1 MKIKP
6 KKILKLIEVFF
17 VVAFCLFFTG
27 CEQLE
32 GFLNE
37 LNGEQNEEITIEKS
51 GLAVNK
57 YLTGTIDGYECDII
71 LFANNGRVVATKASR
86 EAKAR
91 ATTSNSYEGYFVYNS
106 SNKYV
111 FMYILGA
118 RTKYIKTRIW
128 QR

>member
-32 GFLNE
+32 GFFNE

-71 LFANNGRVVATKASR
+71 
-86 EAKAR
+86 
-91 ATTSNSYEGYFVYNS
+91 FVC
-106 SNKYV
+106 K
-111 FMYILGA
+111 
-118 RTKYIKTRIW
+118 
-128 QR
+128 